1 MSNPHIGYLVP
12 EFPTQT
18 HIFFWRELRAIE
30 EAGVP
35 LAILSTRRPTASC
48 PHAFADEAIARTD
61 YLMPPHP
68 GELAA
73 VLPTLP
79 KLLLLARRAA
89 VETGQGGSPK
99 TIAKLAALAVV
110 GAVLA
115 RRARRRGLRHVH
127 GHSCADAGYV
137 LAFSKLLGGP
147 SYSLTLHG
155 DLDVYGDG
163 HAFKFRHAE
172 AVTCVTHALVAQV
185 RDRIGDVGTPL
196 HMIRMGADL
205 DKFAG
210 WQDRAWSP
218 AGSLRLLTVARLD
231 PFKGH
236 RFALEAIQR
245 LVRDGIDVRYDIVGQ
260 GHMQSE
266 IERDLVELDLA
277 DRVTLHGTRSAD
289 QVVDHLLAADAFV
302 LPSHGLG
309 EAAPVSV
316 MEAMGAGLPVICSL
330 IGGTGEMIDDGR
342 NGFLTGQKDV
352 DALADRMTMLA
363 RDVDLRR
370 SIGAAARSH
379 AEAHFSTR
387 GEAAKL
393 MAVIAP

>member
-1 MSNPHIGYLVP
+1 MTKPVVGYLVP

-30 EAGVP
+30 EAGLP

-48 PHAFADEAIARTD
+48 PHAFADEAVARTD
-61 YLMPPHP
+61 YLMPPRP
-68 GELAA
+68 AELAA
-73 VLPTLP
+73 ILPSLP
-79 KLLLLARRAA
+79 RLVLLARRAA
-89 VETGQGGSPK
+89 ADKGQGGSPR
-99 TIAKLAALAVV
+99 TIARLTALAVI

-115 RRARRRGLRHVH
+115 RRAGRRGLRHVH
-127 GHSCADAGYV
+127 GHSCADVGYV
-137 LAFSKLLGGP
+137 LAFSRLLGGP
-147 SYSLTLHG
+147 RYSLTLHG

-172 AVTCVTHALVAQV
+172 AVTCVTHALIDQV
-185 RDRIGDVGTPL
+185 RERVGDVGTPL
-196 HMIRMGADL
+196 SMIRMGADL
-205 DKFAG
+205 DKFTG
-210 WQDRAWSP
+210 WQDRVWS
-218 AGSLRLLTVARLD
+218 AGGTLRLLTVARLD

-236 RFALEAIQR
+236 RFALEAIAR
-245 LVRDGIDVRYDIVGQ
+245 LVQAGLDIRYDIVGQ
-260 GHMQSE
+260 GHMRDE
-266 IERDLVELDLA
+266 IERDIADLGLVG
-277 DRVTLHGTRSAD
+277 RVTLHGTRSAD

-342 NGFLTGQKDV
+342 TGFLTPQKDV
-352 DALADRMTMLA
+352 AALADRMAALA
-363 RDVDLRR
+363 RDTDLRR
-370 SIGAAARSH
+370 TIGAAARAH